1 MQSDEL
7 HKLDLGIAA
16 DGDRVSISI
25 GGELDTTTSPRLISV
40 VRDVIGDRTGLID
53 LDCSDV
59 WFLDSAGVRALIVVR
74 NEATRRGVD
83 FSLVRASGTV
93 ARILDMTGLTATLT
107 RTSVN

>member
-1 MQSDEL
+1 MHSDEV
-7 HKLDLGIAA
+7 HKLDLGITA
-16 DGDRVSISI
+16 DGDRVSISV

-40 VRDVIGDRTGLID
+40 VRDVVSDRTGLVD

-59 WFLDSAGVRALIVVR
+59 WFLDSAGVRALIVAR
-74 NEATRRGVD
+74 NEAIRRGVD
-83 FSLVRASGTV
+83 FALVRASGTV